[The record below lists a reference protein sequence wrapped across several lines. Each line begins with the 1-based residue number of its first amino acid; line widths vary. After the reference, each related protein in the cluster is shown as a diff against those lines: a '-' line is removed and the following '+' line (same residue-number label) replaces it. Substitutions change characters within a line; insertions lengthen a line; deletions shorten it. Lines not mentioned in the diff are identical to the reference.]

1 MVAFGKDTA
10 EAMIKSANAAG
21 KGFETINSEVFS
33 YTRKSIE
40 DSVVATKAIMGSK
53 SVDEAVQLQS
63 EYGKTAFETYVDEL
77 AKFQDMALAITKS
90 AATPLQARVSAFV
103 EMVRTH

>member
-1 MVAFGKDTA
+1 M
-10 EAMIKSANAAG
+10 
-21 KGFETINSEVFS
+21 
-33 YTRKSIE
+33 
-40 DSVVATKAIMGSK
+40 
-53 SVDEAVQLQS
+53 QS
-63 EYGKTAFETYVDEL
+63 EYSKSAFETYVDEL